1 MIKDK
6 QKKIEIGTVI
16 RQGTLENRAKSI
28 FLGIGSNLGN
38 KRNNIEKAK
47 FLLIENH
54 IEILKSS
61 NYYESLS
68 WPDPK
73 KPKFLN
79 IVSMV
84 STKLT
89 PFELLKVCKKIEIN
103 LGRKKRSINAPRE
116 CDIDI
121 LDYQK
126 KQSNSG
132 IFLPHPRMHNRN
144 FVLLP
149 LFELNKAWKHP
160 ISKIDIK
167 RLILSLPNRDI
178 TSIKQI

>member
-1 MIKDK
+1 
-6 QKKIEIGTVI
+6 
-16 RQGTLENRAKSI
+16 
-28 FLGIGSNLGN
+28 
-38 KRNNIEKAK
+38 
-47 FLLIENH
+47 
-54 IEILKSS
+54 
-61 NYYESLS
+61 
-68 WPDPK
+68 
-73 KPKFLN
+73 
-79 IVSMV
+79 MV

-103 LGRKKRSINAPRE
+103 LGRKKRSKNAPRE

>member
-28 FLGIGSNLGN
+28 FIGIGSNLGN

-47 FLLIENH
+47 FHLIENH
-54 IEILKSS
+54 IRILKSS

-68 WPDPK
+68 WPDPR

-79 IVSMV
+79 IVSIV
-84 STKLT
+84 STKLN
-89 PFELLKVCKKIEIN
+89 PFELLKVCKKVEII
-103 LGRKKRSINAPRE
+103 LGRKKSYKNAPRE

-126 KQSNSG
+126 KRLNKG
-132 IFLPHPRMHNRN
+132 VFLPHPRMHNRN

-149 LFELNKAWKHP
+149 LFELNKKWKHP